1 MMDKI
6 KTRGQYF
13 TPKTVAE
20 FMVNLGNK
28 DITAKVLEPCAGKGI
43 FLDVLWKTGF
53 RNVMAY
59 EIDTLLTNKSPIKVE
74 YRDFL
79 STDIREKFD
88 VIIGNPP
95 YVRWKNIPAEV
106 HEKLRNVSYWQDKIN
121 GLSDLLYAFI
131 YLCIDKLKEN
141 GELIFITPIFWTQT
155 LHAGK
160 LRQYMCEKGDL
171 EVLITFNE
179 MRIFKEVST
188 SALIFKYV
196 KKKTEKPIKIVH
208 VWSKDK
214 LTKKTL
220 DKVTELLQRLERG
233 EDYIKEDY
241 FEAYLHPQFRNGK
254 PLKPISPNIFT
265 LLTTIE
271 DTCREFSPKII
282 VEIDNKPLNLPLSK
296 LLERE
301 DLEDLGIYK
310 NKKTCK
316 QVRFA
321 GKPYYVVLERFEP
334 ELTSFFEK
342 DLTEIEG
349 KLENETERYVRLGDI
364 VEIGNGMVSGLD
376 KAFQVVN
383 PDKFTEKEKETF
395 IFVIK
400 AFSLEQYYFKN
411 TTPYIFINEV
421 ENEEDLKR
429 EYPNIYL
436 HLLKFR
442 EKLENRYN
450 YDRTIPWWHWVFPRN
465 QKLMENNHEKIVT
478 PCKER
483 IDTKGYARFVYV
495 KGPYYA
501 TQDVTVIVKK
511 PYFKEDIKYLLA
523 ILNSNVIFTWIKYK
537 GLTRGGVVEF
547 SERPLSRIP
556 IRLIDWE
563 NPLEA
568 DIHERIVRLVENN
581 LQNRQTEL
589 CKGNIEKY
597 IRNLY
602 GLTT

>member
-1 MMDKI
+1 MGDKI
-6 KTRGQYF
+6 KTLGQYF
-13 TPKTVAE
+13 TPRSVAD

-28 DITAKVLEPCAGKGI
+28 GITAKVLEPCAGKGI

-53 RNVMAY
+53 RNVTAY
-59 EIDTLLTNKSPIKVE
+59 EIDSSLPNKSPIKIE
-74 YRDFL
+74 YQDFL
-79 STDIREKFD
+79 STNIQEKFD
-88 VIIGNPP
+88 MIIGNPP
-95 YVRWKNIPAEV
+95 YVRWKNIPVEV
-106 HEKLRNVSYWQDKIN
+106 HEKLRSGSYWQNKIN

-131 YLCIDKLKEN
+131 YLCIDKLEEN

-155 LHAGK
+155 LHAGR

-196 KKKTEKPIKIVH
+196 KKKTGKPVKIVH
-208 VWSKDK
+208 VWSKGR

-220 DKVTELLQRLERG
+220 DKVTELLQRLEKG

-254 PLKPISPNIFT
+254 PWKPLSPNVFT
-265 LLTTIE
+265 MLTTIE
-271 DTCREFSPKII
+271 DTCREFSPTIT
-282 VEIDNKPLNLPLSK
+282 VEINNKPLNLPLSK
-296 LLERE
+296 LLEGE
-301 DLEDLGIYK
+301 DLEELGIYK
-310 NKKTCK
+310 NTCK

-321 GKPYYVVLERFEP
+321 GKPYYVAIERSEP

-342 DLTEIEG
+342 DLSKLRG

-364 VEIGNGMVSGLD
+364 AEIGNGMVSGLD
-376 KAFQVVN
+376 RAFQVTN
-383 PDKFTEKEKETF
+383 PNKFTEKEKETF
-395 IFVIK
+395 ISVIK

-411 TTPYIFINEV
+411 ATPYIFINEV
-421 ENEEDLKR
+421 ENEEYLKR
-429 EYPNIYL
+429 VYPNIYR
-436 HLLKFR
+436 HLLSYR

-450 YDRTIPWWHWVFPRN
+450 YDRDIPWWHWVFPRN
-465 QKLMENNHEKIVT
+465 QKLMEKNHEKIFT

-483 IDTKGYARFVYV
+483 IDTKAYTRFVYV

-511 PYFKEDIKYLLA
+511 PYFKEDTKYLLA
-523 ILNSNVIFTWIKYK
+523 LLNSNVIFTWIKYK

-556 IRLIDWE
+556 IRLIDWD

-568 DIHERIVRLVENN
+568 NIHERIVRLVENN
-581 LQNRQTEL
+581 LQIHQTKL
-589 CKGNIEKY
+589 CKESIEGY

-602 GLTT
+602 GLAL

>member
-364 VEIGNGMVSGLD
+364 AEIGNGMVSGLD
-376 KAFQVVN
+376 KAFQVPN
-383 PDKFTEKEKETF
+383 PDKFTEKEKEKF
-395 IFVIK
+395 IFAIK

-411 TTPYIFINEV
+411 TTPYIFVNEV

-450 YDRTIPWWHWVFPRN
+450 YDRDIPWWHWVFPRN
-465 QKLMENNHEKIVT
+465 QKLMENNHEKIFT

-495 KGPYYA
+495 NGPYYA

-556 IRLIDWE
+556 IRLIDWG

-568 DIHERIVRLVENN
+568 DIHERIVRLVEKN